1 MSDKDFLSEEDLS
14 QLNKNQGIR
23 NKLIDSIIMD
33 GMPEDKNM
41 QNFLVNL
48 LNGSDSSV
56 FNRAKLK
63 AKKEENDDNRTVV
76 DMMAK
81 LLLRSNEVRKSKLN
95 TTLDNSIQIEKV
107 PGESDSSTDEELTY
121 EEFIKDD
128 E

>member
-56 FNRAKLK
+56 FNKAKLK

>member
-1 MSDKDFLSEEDLS
+1 MKNIDKK
-14 QLNKNQGIR
+14 LNKNQGIR

>member
-23 NKLIDSIIMD
+23 NKLIDGIIMD

>member
-23 NKLIDSIIMD
+23 NKLIDGIIMD

-41 QNFLVNL
+41 QNFLGNL

>member
-95 TTLDNSIQIEKV
+95 TTLDNSIKIEKV

>member
-63 AKKEENDDNRTVV
+63 AKKEENDDHRTVV

>member
-23 NKLIDSIIMD
+23 NKLIDNIIID

-56 FNRAKLK
+56 FNKAKLK
-63 AKKEENDDNRTVV
+63 AKKEENDDNRSVV

-95 TTLDNSIQIEKV
+95 TSLDDTIQIEKV

-121 EEFIKDD
+121 EEFIKND